1 MVHKGLLGLVMLFLV
16 CSHVLSSVAVPAT
29 RSLLSNEEN
38 PSSAQDFLVQ
48 VLSLTLSLC
57 LCVCTR

>member
-29 RSLLSNEEN
+29 SEFQNFLRGVLGFW
-38 PSSAQDFLVQ
+38 SSF
-48 VLSLTLSLC
+48 
-57 LCVCTR
+57 